1 MEVPEWVFNKRA
13 NGMFVQEY
21 VSITGFT
28 IIYKRFSFNSHLP
41 SQEIKLKNSVMGYIP
56 LINKYV
62 VAKQLEEERLAPYG
76 GMHNY
81 IGNTDQVIQ
90 DVFEFIRML
99 GDLPTKE
106 DTMKTHKLTY
116 ENNRLIEENKKLRE
130 ENDRLIEENK
140 KLREENEELRKM
152 KYKTD

>member
-1 MEVPEWVFNKRA
+1 MEVVTEWTFNKRA
-13 NGMFVQEY
+13 NDRFIQEY
-21 VSITGFT
+21 VSITDFT
-28 IIYKRFSFNSHLP
+28 ITYKRFSFLP

-62 VAKQLEEERLAPYG
+62 VAKKLEEERLAPY

-90 DVFEFIRML
+90 DVIEFIRML
-99 GDLPTKE
+99 GDLPTNI
-106 DTMKTHKLTY
+106 DTLKTYRLTY
-116 ENNRLIEENKKLRE
+116 ENT
-130 ENDRLIEENK
+130 RLIEENK
-140 KLREENEELRKM
+140 KLREENEEFRKM

>member
-1 MEVPEWVFNKRA
+1 MEVVPEWVFNKRA
-13 NGMFVQEY
+13 NERFVQEY

-28 IIYKRFSFNSHLP
+28 IIYKRFSFIGPLP

-62 VAKQLEEERLAPYG
+62 IAKKLEEERLAPYG
-76 GMHNY
+76 MNNY

-130 ENDRLIEENK
+130 EN
-140 KLREENEELRKM
+140 EELRKM